1 MTEPKK
7 PNFIIIGA
15 MKAATTSLY
24 TYIKQHPDIFMS
36 YIKEPMFFNNLNS
49 KKPYIIKGSSKK
61 KFKNFEK
68 YLSLF
73 KKANH
78 EQSIGEASPAYM
90 YDQNCPTL
98 IKKYLPNTK
107 IIAILRQ
114 PVKRAYSNFLHAR
127 RADKE
132 PISVFKEAFNAEE
145 DRMSNNWG
153 PLYHYKSQ
161 GLYYKQLARYYNLFP
176 KNQIKII
183 LFEDLIKNP
192 TLTSQEI
199 FWFLNVDATFIPNT
213 SKKANVSGVPKGILG
228 WIIMKLRKHNLIPNV
243 EFSKILPSSIIRFI
257 LRNIYSEPKKISKE
271 LVKELT
277 TKHYTEDIKKL
288 EKLIGKN
295 LSQWL

>member
-1 MTEPKK
+1 MTESKK

-36 YIKEPMFFNNLNS
+36 YIKEPMFFNNLKS
-49 KKPYIIKGSSKK
+49 EKAYIVKGRSKK
-61 KFKNFEK
+61 KIKTFEK
-68 YLSLF
+68 YFELF

-98 IKKYLPNTK
+98 IKEYLPNTK

-132 PISVFKEAFNAEE
+132 PISIFKEAFNAEG
-145 DRMSNNWG
+145 DRISNNWG

-161 GLYYKQLARYYNLFP
+161 GLYYKQLVRYYNLFP

-192 TLTSQEI
+192 ALTSQEI
-199 FWFLNVDATFIPNT
+199 FCFLNVDATFIPNT
-213 SKKANVSGVPKGILG
+213 SKKANISGVPKGVVG
-228 WIIMKLRKHNLIPNV
+228 WIIMKLRKYNLIPNI

-271 LVKELT
+271 LVKEIT

-295 LSQWL
+295 LSHWL